1 MGKWDNGSRFK
12 VRSSKFEVFGTS
24 NLELRTSNLGR
35 RFVDKE
41 AIKRILVRGPNW
53 LGDAVMC
60 EPALRGLRSLFPDAH
75 ITLLVKPAVVELFA
89 GHPALTRVLTYDT
102 KGRHAGLSGK
112 WTLAGQLR
120 RQGFDLA
127 VLFQNAF
134 EAAFL
139 TFLAGV
145 PRRYG
150 YATDGR
156 SLLLSDPVAAPDR
169 RTLVHQVRY
178 YWDLLKPLGL
188 TGDPPA
194 PELVVFPEEEQA
206 MAGRFAQGGLTAT
219 DVVVGINPGST
230 YGEAKRWLPERF
242 ADVTERLCRT
252 IRESPGQHVS
262 VVIFG
267 AKGEERLGQEIAAR
281 LSSRSLV
288 LSGATTIRELMAAV
302 KRCRVLLTNDTG
314 PMHMAAAFQV
324 PVVAIFGPTDWRTTS
339 PFGSAHAI
347 VRQPV
352 DCAPCL
358 LRECPIDH
366 RCMTRVTVDQVYEA
380 GLSSLSGLSGR
391 KGPSGLPRPNQTDK
405 TDLPHRID
413 QTDQTNILDGV
424 TVFLD
429 RDGTLNYDSG
439 YLKIAA
445 ELKLLAGVGPSLAR
459 LKRAGA
465 KLVVVTNQS
474 GVGRGIVTLKD
485 LEAIHARLQGLLEQ
499 EDAAL
504 DAIYFCP
511 HHPDDGCRCR
521 KPNVGMVER
530 AVSELQLDFRRF
542 YLIGDHARDIQLAH
556 KVGAKSILL
565 TPAPVDVQSLDR
577 LKVEQAMPDA
587 VAKSMAEAVDWILN
601 DAAKNTRRAV
611 VTGER

>member
-1 MGKWDNGSRFK
+1 
-12 VRSSKFEVFGTS
+12 V
-24 NLELRTSNLGR
+24 GR
-35 RFVDKE
+35 DT
-41 AIKRILVRGPNW
+41 IKKILVRGPNW

-60 EPALRGLRSLFPDAH
+60 EPALRGLRKLFPDAQ
-75 ITLLVKPAVVELFA
+75 IALLVKPAVADLFA

-102 KGRHAGLSGK
+102 EGRHAGLSGK
-112 WTLAGQLR
+112 WVLAGQLR

-145 PRRYG
+145 SRRYG

-188 TGDPPA
+188 TGDPPT
-194 PELVVFPEEEQA
+194 PELLVFPDEEQA
-206 MAGRFAQGGLTAT
+206 MAGRFAQGGLSAT
-219 DVVVGINPGST
+219 DVIVGINPGST
-230 YGEAKRWLPERF
+230 YGGAKRWLPERF
-242 ADVTERLCRT
+242 AEVTERLCRT
-252 IRESPGQHVS
+252 IRESREQQVS

-267 AKGEERLGQEIAAR
+267 AKGEERLGHEIAAR
-281 LSSRSLV
+281 LTSRSLV

-302 KRCRVLLTNDTG
+302 KRCAMLLTNDTG
-314 PMHMAAAFQV
+314 PMHIASAFQV

-366 RCMTRVTVDQVYEA
+366 RCMTRVSVDQVYEA
-380 GLSSLSGLSGR
+380 ATKQLSGLSGS
-391 KGPSGLPRPNQTDK
+391 SGVSGSNQTN
-405 TDLPHRID
+405 
-413 QTDQTNILDGV
+413 QTNEINQINQTNVLDGV

-429 RDGTLNYDSG
+429 RDGTLNYDPG
-439 YLKIAA
+439 YLKVAA
-445 ELKLLAGVGPSLAR
+445 ELKLLAGVGPALAR
-459 LKRAGA
+459 LKGAGA
-465 KLVVVTNQS
+465 RLVVVTNQS
-474 GVGRGIVTLKD
+474 GVGRGFVTLKD
-485 LEAIHARLQGLLEQ
+485 LEAIHARLQGLLEL

-511 HHPDDGCRCR
+511 HHPDAGCRCR

-530 AVSELQLDFRRF
+530 AVSELQLDLRRS
-542 YLIGDHARDIQLAH
+542 YVIGDHARDIQLAH
-556 KVGAKSILL
+556 RVGAKAILITTAL
-565 TPAPVDVQSLDR
+565 VDAQALDM
-577 LKVEQAMPDA
+577 LKTEQAMPDA
-587 VAKSMAEAVDWILN
+587 VAKSMAEAVDWILE
-601 DAAKNTRRAV
+601 DVKTRPPLAV
-611 VTGER
+611 NR

>member
-1 MGKWDNGSRFK
+1 
-12 VRSSKFEVFGTS
+12 V
-24 NLELRTSNLGR
+24 GR
-35 RFVDKE
+35 DT
-41 AIKRILVRGPNW
+41 IKRILVRGPNW

-60 EPALRGLRSLFPDAH
+60 EPALRGLRKLFPDAQ
-75 ITLLVKPAVVELFA
+75 IALLVKPAVADLFA

-102 KGRHAGLSGK
+102 EGRHAGLSGK
-112 WTLAGQLR
+112 WVLAGQLR

-145 PRRYG
+145 SRRYG
-150 YATDGR
+150 YSTDGR

-188 TGDPPA
+188 TGDPPT
-194 PELVVFPEEEQA
+194 PELLVFPDEEQA
-206 MAGRFAQGGLTAT
+206 MAGRFAQGGLSAT

-230 YGEAKRWLPERF
+230 YGGAKRWLPERF
-242 ADVTERLCRT
+242 AEVTERLCRT
-252 IRESPGQHVS
+252 IRESREQQVS

-267 AKGEERLGQEIAAR
+267 AKGEERLGHEIAAR
-281 LSSRSLV
+281 LTSRSLV

-302 KRCRVLLTNDTG
+302 KRCAMLLTNDTG
-314 PMHMAAAFQV
+314 PMHIASAFQV

-352 DCAPCL
+352 DCSPCL

-366 RCMTRVTVDQVYEA
+366 RCMTRVSVDQVYEA
-380 GLSSLSGLSGR
+380 ATKQLSGLSGS
-391 KGPSGLPRPNQTDK
+391 SGVSGSNQTN
-405 TDLPHRID
+405 
-413 QTDQTNILDGV
+413 QTNVLDGV

-429 RDGTLNYDSG
+429 RDGTLNYDPG
-439 YLKIAA
+439 YLKLAA
-445 ELKLLAGVGPSLAR
+445 ELKLLAGVGPALAR
-459 LKRAGA
+459 LKGAGA
-465 KLVVVTNQS
+465 RLVVVTNQS
-474 GVGRGIVTLKD
+474 GVGRGFVTLKD

-511 HHPDDGCRCR
+511 HHPDAGCRCR

-530 AVSELQLDFRRF
+530 AVSELQLDLRRS
-542 YLIGDHARDIQLAH
+542 YVIGDHARDIQLAH
-556 KVGAKSILL
+556 RVGAKAILITTAL
-565 TPAPVDVQSLDR
+565 VDAQALDM
-577 LKVEQAMPDA
+577 LKTEQAMPDA
-587 VAKSMAEAVDWILN
+587 VAKSMAEAVDWILE
-601 DAAKNTRRAV
+601 DVKTRPPLAV
-611 VTGER
+611 NR

>member
-1 MGKWDNGSRFK
+1 MDR
-12 VRSSKFEVFGTS
+12 
-24 NLELRTSNLGR
+24 
-35 RFVDKE
+35 E

-60 EPALRGLRSLFPDAH
+60 EPALRGLRKLFPDAQ
-75 ITLLVKPAVVELFA
+75 IALLVKPAVADLFA

-112 WTLAGQLR
+112 WALAGQLR

-139 TFLAGV
+139 TYLAGV

-169 RTLVHQVRY
+169 RALVHQVRY

-188 TGDPPA
+188 TGDPST

-206 MAGRFAQGGLTAT
+206 MARRFAQGGLSDT

-230 YGEAKRWLPERF
+230 YGGAKRWLPERF
-242 ADVTERLCRT
+242 AEVTERLCRT
-252 IRESPGQHVS
+252 VRESREQQVS

-267 AKGEERLGQEIAAR
+267 AKGEEPLGQEIAAR

-302 KRCRVLLTNDTG
+302 KRCAILLTNDTG
-314 PMHMAAAFQV
+314 PMHIASSFQV

-366 RCMTRVTVDQVYEA
+366 RCMTGVTVEQVYEA
-380 GLSSLSGLSGR
+380 ATKQLSGLSGST
-391 KGPSGLPRPNQTDK
+391 GVSGSNQTN
-405 TDLPHRID
+405 
-413 QTDQTNILDGV
+413 QTNETNQINQTNVLEGV

-429 RDGTLNYDSG
+429 RDGTLNYDPG
-439 YLKIAA
+439 YLKVAA
-445 ELKLLAGVGPSLAR
+445 ELKLLTGVGPALAR
-459 LKRAGA
+459 LKGAGA
-465 KLVVVTNQS
+465 RLVVVTNQS
-474 GVGRGIVTLKD
+474 GVGRGIFTLKD
-485 LEAIHARLQGLLEQ
+485 LEAIHARLEGLLEQ
-499 EDAAL
+499 EGVAL

-511 HHPDDGCRCR
+511 HHPDDGCHCR
-521 KPNVGMVER
+521 KPEVGMVER
-530 AVSELQLDFRRF
+530 AASELHLDLRRS

-556 KVGAKSILL
+556 RVGAKAILI
-565 TPAPVDVQSLDR
+565 TTERVDTQALGALR
-577 LKVEQAMPDA
+577 AAEAMPDA
-587 VAKSMAEAVDWILN
+587 VAKSMAEAVSWIF
-601 DAAKNTRRAV
+601 DDVKTRPPLTVNR
-611 VTGER
+611 

>member
-1 MGKWDNGSRFK
+1 M
-12 VRSSKFEVFGTS
+12 
-24 NLELRTSNLGR
+24 
-35 RFVDKE
+35 
-41 AIKRILVRGPNW
+41 
-53 LGDAVMC
+53 
-60 EPALRGLRSLFPDAH
+60 
-75 ITLLVKPAVVELFA
+75 
-89 GHPALTRVLTYDT
+89 
-102 KGRHAGLSGK
+102 
-112 WTLAGQLR
+112 
-120 RQGFDLA
+120 
-127 VLFQNAF
+127 
-134 EAAFL
+134 
-139 TFLAGV
+139 
-145 PRRYG
+145 
-150 YATDGR
+150 
-156 SLLLSDPVAAPDR
+156 
-169 RTLVHQVRY
+169 LVHQVRY

-206 MAGRFAQGGLTAT
+206 MAGRFVQSGLTAT

-267 AKGEERLGQEIAAR
+267 AKGEEPLGQEIAAR

-302 KRCRVLLTNDTG
+302 KRCSVLLTNDTG

-324 PVVAIFGPTDWRTTS
+324 TVVAIFGPTDWRTTS
-339 PFGSAHAI
+339 PFGSTHAI

-380 GLSSLSGLSGR
+380 ATKQMTGLSSASHISDASGS
-391 KGPSGLPRPNQTDK
+391 KEIQPAHEFNKINQRN
-405 TDLPHRID
+405 L
-413 QTDQTNILDGV
+413 LDGV

-429 RDGTLNYDSG
+429 RDGTLNYDPG

-445 ELKLLAGVGPSLAR
+445 DLKLLAGVGRSLAR

-474 GVGRGIVTLKD
+474 GVGRGILTLKD

-499 EDAAL
+499 EDVAL

-556 KVGAKSILL
+556 RVGAKSILL
-565 TPAPVDVQSLDR
+565 TPGSVDAQSLER

-587 VAKSMAEAVDWILN
+587 VAKSMTEAVDWILN
-601 DAAKNTRRAV
+601 DAAKNVKGRD
-611 VTGER
+611 EREKRERQES

>member
-1 MGKWDNGSRFK
+1 VNRDS
-12 VRSSKFEVFGTS
+12 
-24 NLELRTSNLGR
+24 
-35 RFVDKE
+35 
-41 AIKRILVRGPNW
+41 IKKILVRGPNW

-60 EPALRGLRSLFPDAH
+60 EPALRGLRRLFPDAH
-75 ITLLVKPAVVELFA
+75 ITLLVKPAVVDVFA
-89 GHPALTRVLTYDT
+89 GHPALTRVLTYDS

-112 WTLAGQLR
+112 WALAGQLR

-156 SLLLSDPVAAPDR
+156 SLLLSDPVAVPDR
-169 RTLVHQVRY
+169 SLLIHQVRY

-206 MAGRFAQGGLTAT
+206 MAGRFAQSGLTAT

-262 VVIFG
+262 VVILG
-267 AKGEERLGQEIAAR
+267 AKGEEPLGQEIAAR
-281 LSSRSLV
+281 LSSRTLV

-302 KRCRVLLTNDTG
+302 KRCSVLLTNDTG

-339 PFGSAHAI
+339 PFGNAHAI
-347 VRQPV
+347 VREPV

-380 GLSSLSGLSGR
+380 SLSGLSGR
-391 KGPSGLPRPNQTDK
+391 RGLSGADRTDK
-405 TDLPHRID
+405 TDLPNQID
-413 QTDQTNILDGV
+413 QTHMLDGV

-429 RDGTLNYDSG
+429 RDGTLNYDPG

-474 GVGRGIVTLKD
+474 GVGRGILTLKD

-530 AVSELQLDFRRF
+530 AQSELQLDFRRF

-556 KVGAKSILL
+556 RVGAKSLLL
-565 TPAPVDVQSLDR
+565 TPGLVDAQSLET
-577 LKVEQAMPDA
+577 LKAEQAMPDA
-587 VAKSMAEAVDWILN
+587 VAKSMTEAVDWILA
-601 DAAKNTRRAV
+601 DAAKRAKTLV
-611 VTGER
+611 R

>member
-1 MGKWDNGSRFK
+1 
-12 VRSSKFEVFGTS
+12 
-24 NLELRTSNLGR
+24 
-35 RFVDKE
+35 
-41 AIKRILVRGPNW
+41 
-53 LGDAVMC
+53 MC
-60 EPALRGLRSLFPDAH
+60 EPALRGLRKLFPDAQ
-75 ITLLVKPAVVELFA
+75 IALLVKPAVADLFT
-89 GHPALTRVLTYDT
+89 GHPALTRVLTYDS
-102 KGRHAGLSGK
+102 KGRHAGLFGK
-112 WTLAGQLR
+112 WALAEQLR
-120 RQGFDLA
+120 RQSFDLA

-156 SLLLSDPVAAPDR
+156 SLLLSNPVAVQDR
-169 RTLVHQVRY
+169 RELTHQVHY

-194 PELVVFPEEEQA
+194 PELVVSPEEEQA
-206 MAGRFAQGGLTAT
+206 MAERLAQGGLTAT

-230 YGEAKRWLPERF
+230 YGGAKRWLPERY
-242 ADVTERLCRT
+242 AEATERLCRT
-252 IRESPGQHVS
+252 LRESRNQQVG

-281 LSSRSLV
+281 LSSPSLV

-302 KRCRVLLTNDTG
+302 KRCALLLTNDTG
-314 PMHMAAAFQV
+314 PMHIASAFQV
-324 PVVAIFGPTDWRTTS
+324 PLVAIFGPTDWRTTS

-352 DCAPCL
+352 DCAPCM

-366 RCMTRVTVDQVYEA
+366 RCMTRVSVEQVYEA
-380 GLSSLSGLSGR
+380 SLSSLSGLSGQNR
-391 KGPSGLPRPNQTDK
+391 TDRIDK
-405 TDLPHRID
+405 TDLPYQID
-413 QTDQTNILDGV
+413 QPDLLAGV

-429 RDGTLNYDSG
+429 RDGTLNYDPG
-439 YLKIAA
+439 YLRVAA

-474 GVGRGIVTLKD
+474 GVGRGIITLKD

-511 HHPDDGCRCR
+511 HHPDNGCRCR

-530 AVSELQLDFRRF
+530 AVSELQLDLRRA
-542 YLIGDHARDIQLAH
+542 YLIGDHARDIQLATR
-556 KVGAKSILL
+556 VGAKAILIA
-565 TPAPVDVQSLDR
+565 TASVDAQSLEK
-577 LKVEQAMPDA
+577 LKVEKALPDA
-587 VAKSMAEAVDWILN
+587 VVKSMAKAVDWILA
-601 DAAKNTRRAV
+601 DAAKTRFR
-611 VTGER
+611 

>member
-1 MGKWDNGSRFK
+1 
-12 VRSSKFEVFGTS
+12 V
-24 NLELRTSNLGR
+24 GR
-35 RFVDKE
+35 DT
-41 AIKRILVRGPNW
+41 IKRILVRGPNW

-60 EPALRGLRSLFPDAH
+60 EPALRGLRKLFPDAQ
-75 ITLLVKPAVVELFA
+75 IALLVKPAVADLFA

-102 KGRHAGLSGK
+102 EGRHAGLSGK
-112 WTLAGQLR
+112 WVLAGQLR

-139 TFLAGV
+139 MFLAGV
-145 PRRYG
+145 SRRYG

-188 TGDPPA
+188 TGDPPT
-194 PELVVFPEEEQA
+194 PELFVFPEEEQA
-206 MAGRFAQGGLTAT
+206 MAGRFAQGGLSAT
-219 DVVVGINPGST
+219 DVIVGINPGST
-230 YGEAKRWLPERF
+230 YGGAKRWLPERF
-242 ADVTERLCRT
+242 AEATERLSRT
-252 IRESPGQHVS
+252 IRESREQQVS

-267 AKGEERLGQEIAAR
+267 AKGEERLGHEIAVR
-281 LSSRSLV
+281 LTSRSLV

-302 KRCRVLLTNDTG
+302 KRCAMLLTNDTG
-314 PMHMAAAFQV
+314 PMHIASAFQV

-339 PFGSAHAI
+339 PFGSPHAI

-366 RCMTRVTVDQVYEA
+366 RCMTRVSVDQVYEA
-380 GLSSLSGLSGR
+380 ATKQLSGLSGS
-391 KGPSGLPRPNQTDK
+391 SGVSGSTQTNQTNE
-405 TDLPHRID
+405 IN
-413 QTDQTNILDGV
+413 QINQTNVLDGV

-429 RDGTLNYDSG
+429 RDGTLNYDPG
-439 YLKIAA
+439 YLKVAA
-445 ELKLLAGVGPSLAR
+445 ELKLLAGVGPALAR
-459 LKRAGA
+459 LKGAGA
-465 KLVVVTNQS
+465 RLVVVTNQS

-511 HHPDDGCRCR
+511 HHPDAGCRCR

-530 AVSELQLDFRRF
+530 AVSELQLDLRRF
-542 YLIGDHARDIQLAH
+542 YVIGDHARDIQLAH
-556 KVGAKSILL
+556 RVGAKAILITTAL
-565 TPAPVDVQSLDR
+565 VDAQALDM
-577 LKVEQAMPDA
+577 LKTEQAMPDA
-587 VAKSMAEAVDWILN
+587 VAKSMAEAVDWILE
-601 DAAKNTRRAV
+601 DVAKSAKGRD
-611 VTGER
+611 EREKRDGKDS

>member
-1 MGKWDNGSRFK
+1 VNR
-12 VRSSKFEVFGTS
+12 ETI
-24 NLELRTSNLGR
+24 N
-35 RFVDKE
+35 
-41 AIKRILVRGPNW
+41 RILVRGPNW

-60 EPALRGLRSLFPDAH
+60 EPALRGLRRLFPEAQ
-75 ITLLVKPAVVELFA
+75 IALLVKPAVADLFA
-89 GHPALTRVLTYDT
+89 GHPALTRVLTYDA

-112 WTLAGQLR
+112 WALAGQLR

-188 TGDPPA
+188 TEDPPA

-219 DVVVGINPGST
+219 DIVVGINPGST
-230 YGEAKRWLPERF
+230 YGGAKRWLPERF
-242 ADVTERLCRT
+242 AEVTERFCRT
-252 IRESPGQHVS
+252 IRESREQQVS

-267 AKGEERLGQEIAAR
+267 AKGEEHLGREIAAR
-281 LSSRSLV
+281 LSSRSLI
-288 LSGATTIRELMAAV
+288 LSGATTIRELMAAL
-302 KRCRVLLTNDTG
+302 KRCAMLLTNDTG
-314 PMHMAAAFQV
+314 PMHIASAFQV

-339 PFGSAHAI
+339 PFGSPHVI

-380 GLSSLSGLSGR
+380 ATKQLAANKLTGDKLTREEIVASSSNLSACQPANLSAPLE
-391 KGPSGLPRPNQTDK
+391 
-405 TDLPHRID
+405 
-413 QTDQTNILDGV
+413 GV

-429 RDGTLNYDSG
+429 RDGTLNYNPG
-439 YLKIAA
+439 YLKVAA
-445 ELKLLAGVGPSLAR
+445 ELKLLAGVGPALAR
-459 LKRAGA
+459 LKGAGA

-474 GVGRGIVTLKD
+474 GVGRGIITLKD
-485 LEAIHARLQGLLEQ
+485 LEAIHARLEGLLEQ
-499 EDAAL
+499 EGAAL

-511 HHPDDGCRCR
+511 HHPDDRCRCR
-521 KPNVGMVER
+521 KPEVGMVER
-530 AVSELQLDFRRF
+530 AVSELQLDLRCS

-556 KVGAKSILL
+556 RVGAKAILL
-565 TPAPVDVQSLDR
+565 SPVLMDTQSLET

-587 VAKSMAEAVDWILN
+587 VAKSMAEAVDWILE
-601 DAAKNTRRAV
+601 DAAKTLLK
-611 VTGER
+611 

>member
-1 MGKWDNGSRFK
+1 MDRK
-12 VRSSKFEVFGTS
+12 T
-24 NLELRTSNLGR
+24 
-35 RFVDKE
+35 
-41 AIKRILVRGPNW
+41 IKRILVRGPNW

-60 EPALRGLRSLFPDAH
+60 EPALRGLRKLFPDAQ
-75 ITLLVKPAVVELFA
+75 IALLVKPAVADLFV

-112 WTLAGQLR
+112 WALAGQLR

-178 YWDLLKPLGL
+178 YWELLKPLGL
-188 TGDPPA
+188 TGDPSA

-230 YGEAKRWLPERF
+230 YGGAKRWLPERF
-242 ADVTERLCRT
+242 AEVTERLCRT
-252 IRESPGQHVS
+252 IRESRGQQAS

-267 AKGEERLGQEIAAR
+267 AKGEEQLGREIAAR
-281 LSSRSLV
+281 LSSRSLI

-302 KRCRVLLTNDTG
+302 KRCAMLLTNDTG
-314 PMHMAAAFQV
+314 PMHIASAFQV

-339 PFGSAHAI
+339 PFGSAHTI

-366 RCMTRVTVDQVYEA
+366 RCMTRVTVDQVYDAATKQVA
-380 GLSSLSGLSGR
+380 GLSGSSRLSGSSG
-391 KGPSGLPRPNQTDK
+391 STQINQTHK
-405 TDLPHRID
+405 IN
-413 QTDQTNILDGV
+413 QTNQMNILDGV

-429 RDGTLNYDSG
+429 RDGTLNYDPG
-439 YLKIAA
+439 YLKVAA
-445 ELKLLAGVGPSLAR
+445 ELKLLAGVGPALAR
-459 LKRAGA
+459 LKGAGA

-474 GVGRGIVTLKD
+474 GVGRGIITLKD
-485 LEAIHARLQGLLEQ
+485 LEAIHARLEGILEQ
-499 EDAAL
+499 EGAAL

-530 AVSELQLDFRRF
+530 AASELQLNLRRS

-556 KVGAKSILL
+556 RVGAKAILL
-565 TPAPVDVQSLDR
+565 TPALVDTQALDM

-587 VAKSMAEAVDWILN
+587 VAKSMAEAVAWILE
-601 DAAKNTRRAV
+601 DAAESAKGRD
-611 VTGER
+611 EREKRDGQDS

>member
-1 MGKWDNGSRFK
+1 MNR
-12 VRSSKFEVFGTS
+12 ETI
-24 NLELRTSNLGR
+24 N
-35 RFVDKE
+35 
-41 AIKRILVRGPNW
+41 RILVRGPNW

-60 EPALRGLRSLFPDAH
+60 EPALRGLRKLFPDAQ
-75 ITLLVKPAVVELFA
+75 IALLVKPAVADLFV

-112 WTLAGQLR
+112 WALAGQLR

-178 YWDLLKPLGL
+178 YWELLKPLGL
-188 TGDPPA
+188 TGDPSA

-206 MAGRFAQGGLTAT
+206 MAGRFAQGGLSAT

-230 YGEAKRWLPERF
+230 YGGAKRWLPERF
-242 ADVTERLCRT
+242 AEVTERLCRT
-252 IRESPGQHVS
+252 IRESREQQAS

-267 AKGEERLGQEIAAR
+267 AKGEEQLGREIAAR
-281 LSSRSLV
+281 LSSRSLI

-302 KRCRVLLTNDTG
+302 KRCAMLLTNDTG
-314 PMHMAAAFQV
+314 PMHIASAFQV

-339 PFGSAHAI
+339 PFGSAHTI

-366 RCMTRVTVDQVYEA
+366 RCMTRVTVDQVYDA
-380 GLSSLSGLSGR
+380 ATKQSTQLGLRCEGLGET
-391 KGPSGLPRPNQTDK
+391 PSP
-405 TDLPHRID
+405 PHASRL
-413 QTDQTNILDGV
+413 TPYGALDGV

-429 RDGTLNYDSG
+429 RDGTLNYNPG
-439 YLKIAA
+439 YLKVAA
-445 ELKLLAGVGPSLAR
+445 ELKLLAGVGPALAR
-459 LKRAGA
+459 LKGAGA

-474 GVGRGIVTLKD
+474 GVGRGIITLKD
-485 LEAIHARLQGLLEQ
+485 LEAIHARLEGLLEQ
-499 EDAAL
+499 RGAAL

-521 KPNVGMVER
+521 KPEVGMVER
-530 AVSELQLDFRRF
+530 AVSELQLDLRRS
-542 YLIGDHARDIQLAH
+542 YMIGDHARDIQLAH
-556 KVGAKSILL
+556 RVGAKAILL
-565 TPAPVDVQSLDR
+565 TSVLVDAQALDR

-587 VAKSMAEAVDWILN
+587 VAKSMAEAVDWILE
-601 DAAKNTRRAV
+601 DAATLVR
-611 VTGER
+611 

>member
-1 MGKWDNGSRFK
+1 
-12 VRSSKFEVFGTS
+12 
-24 NLELRTSNLGR
+24 
-35 RFVDKE
+35 VDRKT
-41 AIKRILVRGPNW
+41 IKRILVRGPNW

-60 EPALRGLRSLFPDAH
+60 EPALRGLRRLFPDAQ
-75 ITLLVKPAVVELFA
+75 IELLVKPAIADLFV
-89 GHPALTRVLTYDT
+89 GHPALRRVLTYDT

-112 WTLAGQLR
+112 WALAGQLR
-120 RQGFDLA
+120 RQSFDLA

-178 YWDLLKPLGL
+178 YWELLKPLGL
-188 TGDPPA
+188 TGDPSA

-230 YGEAKRWLPERF
+230 YGRAKRWLPERY
-242 ADVTERLCRT
+242 AEVTERLCRT
-252 IRESPGQHVS
+252 IRESRKQQVS

-267 AKGEERLGQEIAAR
+267 AKGEEHLGQEIAAR
-281 LSSRSLV
+281 LSSRSLI

-302 KRCRVLLTNDTG
+302 KRCAMLLTNDTG
-314 PMHMAAAFQV
+314 PMHIASAFQV

-339 PFGSAHAI
+339 PFGSAHTI

-366 RCMTRVTVDQVYEA
+366 RCMTRVTVDQVYDAATKQAA
-380 GLSSLSGLSGR
+380 GLSGSTRLSGSSG
-391 KGPSGLPRPNQTDK
+391 SNQINQTNK
-405 TDLPHRID
+405 IN
-413 QTDQTNILDGV
+413 QKNQINILDGV

-429 RDGTLNYDSG
+429 RDGTLNYNPG
-439 YLKIAA
+439 YLKVAA
-445 ELKLLAGVGPSLAR
+445 ELKLLAGVGPALAR
-459 LKRAGA
+459 LKVAGA

-474 GVGRGIVTLKD
+474 GVGRGIITLKD
-485 LEAIHARLQGLLEQ
+485 LEAIHARLEGLLEQ
-499 EDAAL
+499 EGAAL

-511 HHPDDGCRCR
+511 HHPDDGCYCR

-530 AVSELQLDFRRF
+530 AVSELQLDLRRS

-556 KVGAKSILL
+556 RVGAKAILL
-565 TPAPVDVQSLDR
+565 TPALVDTQALDM
-577 LKVEQAMPDA
+577 LKAEQVMPDA
-587 VAKSMAEAVDWILN
+587 VAKSMAEAVGWILE
-601 DAAKNTRRAV
+601 DVKTRPPLIVNR
-611 VTGER
+611 

>member
-1 MGKWDNGSRFK
+1 MDRK
-12 VRSSKFEVFGTS
+12 T
-24 NLELRTSNLGR
+24 
-35 RFVDKE
+35 
-41 AIKRILVRGPNW
+41 IKRILVRGPNW

-60 EPALRGLRSLFPDAH
+60 EPALRGLRKLFPDAQ
-75 ITLLVKPAVVELFA
+75 IALLVKPAVADLFV

-112 WTLAGQLR
+112 WALAGQLR

-169 RTLVHQVRY
+169 RTLVHQVHY
-178 YWDLLKPLGL
+178 YWELLKPLGL
-188 TGDPPA
+188 TGDPSA

-206 MAGRFAQGGLTAT
+206 MAGRFAQSGLTAT

-230 YGEAKRWLPERF
+230 YGGAKRWLPERF
-242 ADVTERLCRT
+242 AEVTERLCRT
-252 IRESPGQHVS
+252 IRESREQQAS

-267 AKGEERLGQEIAAR
+267 AKGEEQLGREIAAR
-281 LSSRSLV
+281 LSSRSLI
-288 LSGATTIRELMAAV
+288 LSGSTTIRELMAAV
-302 KRCRVLLTNDTG
+302 KRCAMLLTNDTG
-314 PMHMAAAFQV
+314 PMHIASAFQV

-339 PFGSAHAI
+339 PFGSAHTI

-366 RCMTRVTVDQVYEA
+366 RCMTRVTVDQVYDAATKQVA
-380 GLSSLSGLSGR
+380 GLSGSSRLSGSSG
-391 KGPSGLPRPNQTDK
+391 STQINQTNK
-405 TDLPHRID
+405 IN
-413 QTDQTNILDGV
+413 QTNQMNILDGV

-429 RDGTLNYDSG
+429 RDGTLNYDPG
-439 YLKIAA
+439 YLQVAA
-445 ELKLLAGVGPSLAR
+445 ELKLVAGVGPALAR
-459 LKRAGA
+459 LKGAGA

-474 GVGRGIVTLKD
+474 GVGRGIITLKD
-485 LEAIHARLQGLLEQ
+485 LEAIHARLEGILEQ
-499 EDAAL
+499 EGAAL

-530 AVSELQLDFRRF
+530 AASELQLNLRRS

-556 KVGAKSILL
+556 RVGAKAILL
-565 TPAPVDVQSLDR
+565 TPALVDTQALDM
-577 LKVEQAMPDA
+577 LKIERAMPDA
-587 VAKSMAEAVDWILN
+587 VAKSMAEAVDWILE
-601 DAAKNTRRAV
+601 DARTRPPLIVNR
-611 VTGER
+611 

>member
-1 MGKWDNGSRFK
+1 
-12 VRSSKFEVFGTS
+12 
-24 NLELRTSNLGR
+24 
-35 RFVDKE
+35 VDKE

-60 EPALRGLRSLFPDAH
+60 EPALRGLRRLFPDAQ
-75 ITLLVKPAVVELFA
+75 IALLVKPAVADLFT
-89 GHPALTRVLTYDT
+89 GHPALTRVLTYDS
-102 KGRHAGLSGK
+102 KGCHAGLFGK
-112 WTLAGQLR
+112 WALAEQLR
-120 RQGFDLA
+120 RQSFDLA
-127 VLFQNAF
+127 LLFQNAF

-156 SLLLSDPVAAPDR
+156 SLLLSNPVAVPDR
-169 RTLVHQVRY
+169 RALTHQVRY

-194 PELVVFPEEEQA
+194 PELVVSPEEEQA
-206 MAGRFAQGGLTAT
+206 MAERLAQGGLTAN

-230 YGEAKRWLPERF
+230 YGGAKRWLPERY
-242 ADVTERLCRT
+242 AEATERLCRT
-252 IRESPGQHVS
+252 LRESRNQQVG

-267 AKGEERLGQEIAAR
+267 AKGEERLGREIAAR
-281 LSSRSLV
+281 LSSPSLV
-288 LSGATTIRELMAAV
+288 LSGATTIRELMAAL
-302 KRCRVLLTNDTG
+302 KRCAMLLTNDTG
-314 PMHMAAAFQV
+314 PMHIASAFQV
-324 PVVAIFGPTDWRTTS
+324 PLVAIFGPTDWRTTS

-380 GLSSLSGLSGR
+380 GLSSLSSRGGLSGL
-391 KGPSGLPRPNQTDK
+391 SGQKDLTRPNQTDQTNQK
-405 TDLPHRID
+405 DRID
-413 QTDQTNILDGV
+413 QTDLLAGV

-429 RDGTLNYDSG
+429 RDGTLNYDPG
-439 YLKIAA
+439 YLRVAA
-445 ELKLLAGVGPSLAR
+445 ELKLLAGVGPALAR

-465 KLVVVTNQS
+465 RLVVVTNQS
-474 GVGRGIVTLKD
+474 GVGRGIITLKD

-511 HHPDDGCRCR
+511 HHPDNGCRCR

-530 AVSELQLDFRRF
+530 AVSELQLDLRRS
-542 YLIGDHARDIQLAH
+542 YLIGDHTRDIQLATR
-556 KVGAKSILL
+556 VGAKAILIA
-565 TPAPVDVQSLDR
+565 TAPMDAQSLEM
-577 LKVEQAMPDA
+577 LKVEKALPDA
-587 VAKSMAEAVDWILN
+587 VVKSMTEAVDWILA
-601 DAAKNTRRAV
+601 DAAKGAKGRDERERR
-611 VTGER
+611 ERQKS

>member
-1 MGKWDNGSRFK
+1 MDRETIN
-12 VRSSKFEVFGTS
+12 
-24 NLELRTSNLGR
+24 
-35 RFVDKE
+35 
-41 AIKRILVRGPNW
+41 RILVRGPNW

-60 EPALRGLRSLFPDAH
+60 EPALRGLQKLFPDAQ
-75 ITLLVKPAVVELFA
+75 IALLVNPAVADLFA

-112 WTLAGQLR
+112 WALAGQLR

-230 YGEAKRWLPERF
+230 YGGAKRWLPERF
-242 ADVTERLCRT
+242 AEVTERLCRT
-252 IRESPGQHVS
+252 IRESREQQVS

-267 AKGEERLGQEIAAR
+267 AKGEEHLGQEIAAH
-281 LSSRSLV
+281 LSSRSLI
-288 LSGATTIRELMAAV
+288 LSGATTIRELMAAL
-302 KRCRVLLTNDTG
+302 KRCAMLLTNDTG
-314 PMHMAAAFQV
+314 PMHIASAFQV

-339 PFGSAHAI
+339 PFGSAHVI

-352 DCAPCL
+352 ECAPCL

-366 RCMTRVTVDQVYEA
+366 RCMTRVSVDQVYDAAVKQLQVIKSE
-380 GLSSLSGLSGR
+380 SLKSEDPGR
-391 KGPSGLPRPNQTDK
+391 STLRPSDFSTV
-405 TDLPHRID
+405 
-413 QTDQTNILDGV
+413 LDGV

-429 RDGTLNYDSG
+429 RDGTLNYNPG
-439 YLKIAA
+439 YLKVAA
-445 ELKLLAGVGPSLAR
+445 ELKLLAGVGPALTR
-459 LKRAGA
+459 LKGAGA

-474 GVGRGIVTLKD
+474 GVGRGMITLKD
-485 LEAIHARLQGLLEQ
+485 LEAIHARLEGLLEQ
-499 EDAAL
+499 EGAAL

-511 HHPDDGCRCR
+511 HHPDDRCRCR
-521 KPNVGMVER
+521 KPEVGMVER
-530 AVSELQLDFRRF
+530 AVSELQLDLRRS

-556 KVGAKSILL
+556 RVGAKAILL
-565 TPAPVDVQSLDR
+565 TSVLLDTQSLET

-587 VAKSMAEAVDWILN
+587 VAKSMSEAVDWILE
-601 DAAKNTRRAV
+601 DAKTRPPFIVNR
-611 VTGER
+611 